1 MAPAGIGDS
10 LEGVHAVAAAL
21 AAGRVTRLI
30 VEHSRVDREP
40 VVGLMADARRRG
52 VTVEAVDDVRPL
64 AATTAPQGVVAVARP
79 KALVGLDELVA
90 RSSPPAVLVLDHLAD
105 PRNVGAVARSAVA
118 AGVVAMVVGTRRA
131 APLGATAFKAA
142 AGALEDMSV
151 AAVGSIP
158 EAIRRL
164 SQLGLWTVGLSA
176 DGDRLLWGC
185 DLLAE
190 PVAVVVGSEGKGLSR
205 LVRERLDAVVRVPM
219 APGVESLNASAA
231 ASLALFEVARM
242 RAV

>member
-1 MAPAGIGDS
+1 MTPVGIGDS

-21 AAGRVTRLI
+21 AVGRVTRLI

-40 VVGLMADARRRG
+40 VAGLVADARRRG
-52 VTVEAVDDVRPL
+52 VAVEAVDDVRPL

-142 AGALEDMSV
+142 AGALEEMSV

-185 DLLAE
+185 DLLSE

>member
-1 MAPAGIGDS
+1 MAPAGIGDN
-10 LEGVHAVAAAL
+10 LEGLHAVAAAV
-21 AAGRVTRLI
+21 AADRVTKLI
-30 VEHSRVDREP
+30 VEKSRADREP
-40 VVGLMADARRRG
+40 VAGLIADARRRG
-52 VTVEAVDDVRPL
+52 AAVDVVDDVRPL

-79 KALVGLDELVA
+79 KPLAGLDDLVA
-90 RSSPPAVLVLDHLAD
+90 CASPPAVLVLDHLAD

-118 AGVVAMVVGTRRA
+118 AGVVAMVVGTRRS

-142 AGALEDMSV
+142 AGALEQMSI

-164 SQLGLWTVGLSA
+164 SQLGLWTVGLGA

-185 DLLAE
+185 ELLAE
-190 PVAVVVGSEGKGLSR
+190 PVALVVGSEGKGMSR
-205 LVRERLDAVVRVPM
+205 LVRERLDTVVRVPM
-219 APGVESLNASAA
+219 APGVESLNASVA